1 MAQAPSWKTQRPGC
15 HPPGASFP
23 VGRKAGPSVVGTV
36 RLEGG
41 RFLSA
46 PALLLGVEGLVAEWA
61 GDRRACALPVQRAR
75 PAPTPLVVWLV
86 GKAGAEQEQRRGGPL
101 GESTES
107 APQACAGSWPAG
119 KGRVA
124 RATCCPRTE
133 LEEFMKA
140 QVLCG
145 ENKQENQ

>member
-41 RFLSA
+41 RFLLA
-46 PALLLGVEGLVAEWA
+46 PALLVGVEGLVPEWA
-61 GDRRACALPVQRAR
+61 WDRRACALPVQRAR

-86 GKAGAEQEQRRGGPL
+86 GKAGAEQEQRRGGPSGRAQRAL
-101 GESTES
+101 RKP
-107 APQACAGSWPAG
+107 ALVAGLR
-119 KGRVA
+119 GRGVWQGP
-124 RATCCPRTE
+124 RAA
-133 LEEFMKA
+133 LE
-140 QVLCG
+140 QS
-145 ENKQENQ
+145 